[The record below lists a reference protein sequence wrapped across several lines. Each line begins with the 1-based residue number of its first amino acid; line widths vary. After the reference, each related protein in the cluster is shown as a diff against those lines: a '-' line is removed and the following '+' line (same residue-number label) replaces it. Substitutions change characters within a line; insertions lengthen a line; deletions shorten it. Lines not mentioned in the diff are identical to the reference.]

1 MLMYGERR
9 RCTDKPKGYARGKTS
24 GLARVESVADLMEQP
39 SEKQSVSY
47 MNPDTSWKTSVS
59 GVCLTSYFGR
69 LLINAT
75 GEVCPKEAV
84 GLFRVLAHGVVCLV
98 RGVLNL

>member
-24 GLARVESVADLMEQP
+24 GLARVESAADLMGQP
-39 SEKQSVSY
+39 IEETVGQL
-47 MNPDTSWKTSVS
+47 MNTDTLWITSVS
-59 GVCLTSYFGR
+59 GVCCLISYFGR

-84 GLFRVLAHGVVCLV
+84 VLFRVLARSV
-98 RGVLNL
+98 RHLARFAFA